1 MYYDTEQ
8 LNLTYSYVQQLH
20 CIFISLFAQK
30 LKLNDFVSP
39 SQIPDL
45 RMTIHYGKK
54 SIALRKTLPGNYHKV

>member
-8 LNLTYSYVQQLH
+8 LNLTYSYVQWLH